1 MRKWNKNTERKKV
14 INKQNK
20 FSIPEDYIFEN
31 KIFKETV
38 FELIE
43 NILDLKIKYIISK
56 NIKKFDNIS
65 AYEFYILELK
75 IKFVNNKVKNIYL
88 KFIENDKIK
97 ESIFCY
103 WSLLYEQNKL
113 LNRVTITPV
122 NIDEYKKSVLLQE
135 DNKQETKQKTII
147 HFINFNEY
155 LKKNKCNSYI
165 FQNINKKQTLL
176 LGINNK

>member
-122 NIDEYKKSVLLQE
+122 DIDEYKKSVLLQE

-155 LKKNKCNSYI
+155 LKKTKCNSYI